1 MSRTTLCA
9 VTAAGLA
16 ALSLGVMAV
25 RYHVLGDEIKLP
37 AGPNV
42 WKVTLTV
49 QGRTDGEARVLT
61 ASPLDFDR
69 QHVVRETYRSAQM
82 SARAPDTTNPLRRRI
97 LWTRKAGVPEGMF
110 KLHGEFICSVDQAQ
124 PTAPMSRL
132 GQTLY
137 AAPPRGAYLDV
148 LSKNGTDN
156 DRLAALARQVTAGK
170 ERHSEQT
177 HALFQYVDGRIINE
191 PQVGERTLGPAEVL
205 TEGSGDSAAKARL
218 LIALLRNRG
227 VPSRLVTG
235 VLLAGSEQQSAH
247 HWVEAWLHDRWVPMC
262 PFYHHYGHVPPTYLV
277 FAFENAAIVRGRH
290 VRDLDYAFLVERHH
304 TEAAAN
310 NSAAQRFFRSVSL
323 YMLPPAE
330 QRLVQFLLLLPVAA
344 LVICIYRNLIG
355 LNSFGTFAPALVGL
369 AFRDLH
375 TLPGVA
381 VFISILLVGW
391 LARRVLDHYHLLQV
405 PRIAFM
411 LSLVVSLLILAT
423 VTANH
428 FEMPATRY
436 ISLFPLVILTG
447 MIERFWT
454 LETEDGT
461 LSSFKTL
468 IVTLLIAGTV
478 AVTTSFRPLERH
490 LFCFPETLGVIMAIQ
505 LLIGRYTGYRL
516 TELFRFRD
524 FLSTPPGAPEAQLKL
539 VDYRL
544 AE

>member
-1 MSRTTLCA
+1 
-9 VTAAGLA
+9 
-16 ALSLGVMAV
+16 
-25 RYHVLGDEIKLP
+25 
-37 AGPNV
+37 
-42 WKVTLTV
+42 
-49 QGRTDGEARVLT
+49 
-61 ASPLDFDR
+61 
-69 QHVVRETYRSAQM
+69 
-82 SARAPDTTNPLRRRI
+82 
-97 LWTRKAGVPEGMF
+97 
-110 KLHGEFICSVDQAQ
+110 
-124 PTAPMSRL
+124 
-132 GQTLY
+132 
-137 AAPPRGAYLDV
+137 
-148 LSKNGTDN
+148 
-156 DRLAALARQVTAGK
+156 
-170 ERHSEQT
+170 
-177 HALFQYVDGRIINE
+177 
-191 PQVGERTLGPAEVL
+191 
-205 TEGSGDSAAKARL
+205 
-218 LIALLRNRG
+218 
-227 VPSRLVTG
+227 
-235 VLLAGSEQQSAH
+235 
-247 HWVEAWLHDRWVPMC
+247 
-262 PFYHHYGHVPPTYLV
+262 
-277 FAFENAAIVRGRH
+277 
-290 VRDLDYAFLVERHH
+290 
-304 TEAAAN
+304 
-310 NSAAQRFFRSVSL
+310 
-323 YMLPPAE
+323 MLPPAE

-391 LARRVLDHYHLLQV
+391 LARRILDHYHLLQV

-468 IVTLLIAGTV
+468 LVTLLIAGTV

-490 LFCFPETLGVIMAIQ
+490 LFCFPETLGVIMAMQ